1 MSFDGHTT
9 NVTSLGFQRE
19 GKWMYTGSE
28 DGTVKIWDLRFAA
41 APSLLLWPTFLLSRA
56 THRAS

>member
-1 MSFDGHTT
+1 MKVMSFDGHTT

-28 DGTVKIWDLRFAA
+28 DGTVKIWDLRSDH
-41 APSLLLWPTFLLSRA
+41 PSRSLLARNAL
-56 THRAS
+56 